1 MGKFDRIL
9 ICTDLDGTLFKNDKT
24 ISKENTDAIEYFKS
38 EGGYFTFITGRMPFF
53 SHDVINIV
61 KPNCP
66 FGCINGAGIYDHIK
80 NEYVWNTPIPT
91 EALELA
97 KYAQETIDGI
107 GIQVN
112 TFDNIYFTQDNEAMK
127 WFRDVTGVPHL
138 KRSFDEIPIPI
149 AKIVFADMD
158 DDKLKTLENALT
170 THPEAYKYDFICS
183 EALLFEILPKGIN
196 KGVAINKLSEIL
208 NIDTKNVIAVG
219 DYYNDVSMIKA
230 AGLGIAVANAVDEAK
245 EAADMITVSNEES
258 AIAKII
264 NDLGTGK
271 ITL

>member
-1 MGKFDRIL
+1 MGKFDGIL

-24 ISKENTDAIEYFKS
+24 ISKENLDAIEYFKS

-53 SHDVINIV
+53 SHDAINIV

-66 FGCINGAGIYDHIK
+66 FGCINGAGVYDHKK
-80 NEYVWNTPIPT
+80 NEYVWKTPIPP
-91 EALELA
+91 EALTLA
-97 KYAQETIDGI
+97 KYAEAEVEGI

-127 WFRDVTGVPHL
+127 WFRKVTGVPDL
-138 KRSFDEIPIPI
+138 KLDFDEIPLPI

-158 DDKLKTLENALT
+158 EKKLNKLEKLLT
-170 THPEAYKYDFICS
+170 SHPEAYKYDFICS
-183 EALLFEILPKGIN
+183 EARLFEILPKGIN

-208 NIDTKNVIAVG
+208 NIDIKNIIAIG
-219 DYYNDVSMIKA
+219 DYNNDVSMIKA

-245 EAADMITVSNEES
+245 VAADMITVSNEEN